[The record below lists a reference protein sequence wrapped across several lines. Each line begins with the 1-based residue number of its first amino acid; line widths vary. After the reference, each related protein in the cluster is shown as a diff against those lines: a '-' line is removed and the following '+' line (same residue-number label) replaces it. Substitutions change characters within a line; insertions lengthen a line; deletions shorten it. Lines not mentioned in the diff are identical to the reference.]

1 MVTTRQE
8 RRPPWRSPR
17 LQTGVLWFSG
27 LALMAGTIAAAVGFV
42 LSTGKTLPADEVS
55 ALPESANLPEEAEAV
70 VRKFVVTAVGR
81 GDLGEAWSIA
91 GPNLRR
97 GMTLEEWKQGEIPV
111 APFPADSIDYRLKVD
126 YAYATEAVIEIALLP
141 KRGFNMDPQIFFLT
155 LVKVGPE
162 GKKRWVVDGW
172 VPRPGA

>member
-8 RRPPWRSPR
+8 RRPLWRSPGLR
-17 LQTGVLWFSG
+17 AGVLWLSG
-27 LALMAGTIAAAVGFV
+27 VALAAAAVALAVGFV
-42 LSTGKTLPADEVS
+42 LSTGKSLPADEVAAVPGS
-55 ALPESANLPEEAEAV
+55 AKLPKDAEAV
-70 VRKFVVTAVGR
+70 VRRFVVTAVGR
-81 GDLGEAWSIA
+81 GDLGEAWTLV
-91 GPNLRR
+91 GPHLRR
-97 GMTLEEWKQGEIPV
+97 GMTIEEWKKGNIPI
-111 APFPADSIDYRLKVD
+111 APLPTDSIDYRLKVD